1 MGVGAGV
8 ARTRTH
14 THFSKNPYASL
25 MRYFHSL
32 KGFTQACVWPD

>member
-8 ARTRTH
+8 ARTH
-14 THFSKNPYASL
+14 THFSRNPYASL
-25 MRYFHSL
+25 SRYLHSL